1 MLKTKHKFFKPFA
14 FKNTFQWILLVLNQD
29 SNNNQT
35 LKSKHKVFK
44 PTVQESLEIFCKF
57 STILPYLGED
67 ITLIYSAEIQRK
79 KNIGY
84 LDFDR
89 ASIC

>member
-1 MLKTKHKFFKPFA
+1 M
-14 FKNTFQWILLVLNQD
+14 
-29 SNNNQT
+29 
-35 LKSKHKVFK
+35 VFK
-44 PTVQESLEIFCKF
+44 PTVQESLAILCKF

-67 ITLIYSAEIQRK
+67 ITLIYSAEIQEK

-84 LDFDR
+84 LAFDR